1 MVSRNANV
9 VAIRNPHIA
18 IIRKHRAMGKPSVPA
33 HIHRRHDAARP
44 QRTCVQ
50 NIWVAIMTTS
60 TALGGLRQ
68 PDGDTAERETILNF
82 AAHSATH
89 LLHRAGQHAED
100 MFARATDQLGITAR
114 QFVVLAAIDGL
125 DKPSQTALC
134 ETSGIDRSTLAD
146 IVRRLEMR
154 GLIHRERTKA
164 DARMYAVSVTDQGR
178 ALLARAAPI
187 AIKVERDVLSQFTP
201 AEQEIFKSLLR
212 RAMAHELPSA
222 A

>member
-1 MVSRNANV
+1 
-9 VAIRNPHIA
+9 
-18 IIRKHRAMGKPSVPA
+18 
-33 HIHRRHDAARP
+33 
-44 QRTCVQ
+44 
-50 NIWVAIMTTS
+50 MTTS
-60 TALGGLRQ
+60 KTSGGLLR
-68 PDGDTAERETILNF
+68 PIDETVERETTLNF

-100 MFARATDQLGITAR
+100 MFARATGQLGITAR

-154 GLIHRERTKA
+154 GLIHRERTKT

-187 AIKVERDVLSQFTP
+187 AIEVERDLLSQFTP

-212 RAMAHELPSA
+212 RAMTHELASA